1 MGSNG
6 RVRLE
11 GFSPSKPEPE
21 PILCFFPFFTIIVS
35 LNILVGP
42 NKPYFSLF
50 KAKVLHFHSFSNP
63 SKPRTQRRLL
73 HTTLSLF
80 VHFFHSLVH
89 ISSPSFFQSM
99 RISLSR
105 SLSQFIFVFVGI
117 ISFID
122 LLFLYFVFHFDLC
135 SLTFFFL
142 VVKLFLFDLWC
153 IDSLF
158 VLLNSLCFSCIF
170 YIDLRFMSSVYF

>member
-1 MGSNG
+1 LCFVVCSRTGHNRPKLFETIWPKSKSENGSVPVG
-6 RVRLE
+6 RVGWRRVIHGYLWVQM
-11 GFSPSKPEPE
+11 GGSGWKVSAHRSPNPNQYYVSF
-21 PILCFFPFFTIIVS
+21 LFFTIIVS

-99 RISLSR
+99 RISLSL
-105 SLSQFIFVFVGI
+105 SLSLSI
-117 ISFID
+117 
-122 LLFLYFVFHFDLC
+122 YFCVCWD
-135 SLTFFFL
+135 
-142 VVKLFLFDLWC
+142 
-153 IDSLF
+153 
-158 VLLNSLCFSCIF
+158 
-170 YIDLRFMSSVYF
+170 Y